1 MGLKTL
7 RTYYSLPDPDGL
19 LRGTFKS
26 SGLFPRLGRG
36 GDDPPNYLAS
46 RGLVGRCPGS
56 MLSSLVGE
64 VFEVW
69 G

>member
-7 RTYYSLPDPDGL
+7 RAYYSLPDPDGL

-46 RGLVGRCPGS
+46 RGIGWPLPGIHVIEPS
-56 MLSSLVGE
+56 RGGV
-64 VFEVW
+64 
-69 G
+69 